1 MEKVKVL
8 GLQNVKVKMLAQF
21 ASLLAIAVI
30 LPLFHQQWLT
40 GPLVNAILFIA
51 VVLLGSQ
58 NAIIMGLLP
67 STIALAAGL
76 LPAVLAPMVPFIIIS
91 NTIMIVA
98 FDKAKDK
105 NFWVGIVGASVLKFI
120 FLWSTSYLVIHL
132 LLKKEIA
139 AKVSAMMSWPQL
151 VTAIAGGVIAYV
163 FLKSIKKI

>member
-91 NTIMIVA
+91 NTR
-98 FDKAKDK
+98 KC
-105 NFWVGIVGASVLKFI
+105 
-120 FLWSTSYLVIHL
+120 
-132 LLKKEIA
+132 
-139 AKVSAMMSWPQL
+139 
-151 VTAIAGGVIAYV
+151 
-163 FLKSIKKI
+163 

>member
-120 FLWSTSYLVIHL
+120 FLWSTSYLVIL
-132 LLKKEIA
+132 LLLNKEIA